1 MTLNVIGA
9 GFGRTG
15 TFSLKVALERLGYG
29 PCYHMFEAFAN
40 PTHVPIWREA
50 VDNRSGRWP
59 SILHDYQATVD
70 WPSTYFWQELAEMY
84 PKAKIVL
91 TVRDSDAWYASIS
104 RTIFAAHT
112 KPLPVDDPLRR
123 DQLLMAKEILQRTF
137 DGSTDDRTHVIRVYE
152 RHNQAV
158 QRLVDANRLLVYEI
172 SSGWPPLCQFL
183 NCAIPD
189 EAFPLTNTRAAFDNR
204 TQERTS

>member
-1 MTLNVIGA
+1 MALNIIGA

-40 PTHVPIWREA
+40 PAHVPLWREA
-50 VDNRSGRWP
+50 VDDRSGAWP
-59 SILHDYQATVD
+59 SILHGYQATVD

-91 TVRDSDAWYASIS
+91 TVRDAEAWYASIS
-104 RTIFAAHT
+104 QTIFASHA
-112 KPLPVDDPLRR
+112 KPLPVDNPLRR
-123 DQLLMAKEILQRTF
+123 DELLMAREILLRTF
-137 DGSTDDRTHVIRVYE
+137 DGRIDDQAHVIRVYE

-158 QRLVDANRLLVYEI
+158 QRLVEANRLLVYEVT
-172 SSGWPPLCQFL
+172 SGWPPLCQFL
-183 NCAIPD
+183 DRAIPD
-189 EAFPLTNTRAAFDNR
+189 EAFPLANTRVAFEHR
-204 TQERTS
+204 AQERTS